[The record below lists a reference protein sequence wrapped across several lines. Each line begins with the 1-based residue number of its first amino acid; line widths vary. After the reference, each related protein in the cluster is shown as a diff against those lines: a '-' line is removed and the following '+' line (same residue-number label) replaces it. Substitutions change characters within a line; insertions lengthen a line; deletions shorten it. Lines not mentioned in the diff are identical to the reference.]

1 MGITETA
8 PTVAPHTVDLD
19 PPLLLDVRRLH
30 QYFKSAG
37 SREPKRAVDGVS
49 FSLRRDEILGVVGE
63 SGSGKSTI
71 ARSVVGLNRPS
82 SGEVLFAGVPLPPT
96 SRRRSREQ
104 KRRLQMVFQNPAA
117 ALNPRR
123 TIGQALA
130 LPLRIHRRLRG
141 QAARREIERL
151 LELVELPREF
161 AGRYP
166 AALSGGQRQ
175 RVAIA
180 RALAAEPDL
189 LILDEPTSALDV
201 SVQAKMID
209 LLLELKGRLGLSY
222 LFITHD
228 ISLVRTIADRVVV
241 LYQGRVR
248 ETGPIGTVFAEPRHP
263 YTQLLISAVPV
274 ITEEEEALQPRVPSV
289 VPGAGRPTPEPD
301 VGCAFAPRCPYVM
314 DQCWVRPPPLYR
326 GAGVDVRCFLE
337 EKLGSR
343 IVEEGE

>member
-1 MGITETA
+1 MQQ
-8 PTVAPHTVDLD
+8 VS
-19 PPLLLDVRRLH
+19 PPLLEVRRLH

-37 SREPKRAVDGVS
+37 SREPKRAVDGVTL
-49 FSLRRDEILGVVGE
+49 SLRAGEILGVVGE

-71 ARSVVGLNRPS
+71 ARSVVGLNRPT
-82 SGEVLFAGVPLPPT
+82 SGDVLFAGIPLPAA
-96 SRRRSREQ
+96 SRQRSREQ

-123 TIGQALA
+123 TIGQALT
-130 LPLRIHRRLRG
+130 LPLRIHRGLRG
-141 QAARREIERL
+141 QAARQEIARL
-151 LELVELPREF
+151 LELVELPGEF
-161 AGRYP
+161 AGRHP
-166 AALSGGQRQ
+166 SALSGGQRQ

-209 LLLELKGRLGLSY
+209 LLLELKARLGLSY

-248 ETGPIGTVFAEPRHP
+248 ETGPIDTVFAEPRHP
-263 YTQLLISAVPV
+263 YTRLLISAVPV
-274 ITEEEEALQPRVPSV
+274 ITAEEEALQPRVPTTGV
-289 VPGAGRPTPEPD
+289 GNGRAVPEPD

-314 DQCWVRPPPLYR
+314 DRCWAQPPPLYR
-326 GAGVDVRCFLE
+326 TGNVDVRCFLE
-337 EKLGSR
+337 EELGSH
-343 IVEEGE
+343 VLGEGD

>member
-1 MGITETA
+1 MGSTEVA
-8 PTVAPHTVDLD
+8 IQVAPR
-19 PPLLLDVRRLH
+19 LLEVHGLH

-49 FSLRRDEILGVVGE
+49 FSLGRDEILGVVGE

-71 ARSVVGLNRPS
+71 ARSVVGLNQPS
-82 SGEVLFAGVPLPPT
+82 SGVVRFDGIPLPPT

-130 LPLRIHRRLRG
+130 LPLRIHRGLRG
-141 QAARREIERL
+141 QPARQEIERL
-151 LELVELPREF
+151 LELVELPGAF
-161 AGRYP
+161 AGRHP

-209 LLLELKGRLGLSY
+209 LLLELKRRLGLSY

-248 ETGPIGTVFAEPRHP
+248 ETGPIATVFAQPRHP

-274 ITEEEEALQPRVPSV
+274 ITAEEEALQPQVPPT

-326 GAGVDVRCFLE
+326 NNAVDVRCFLE
-337 EKLGSR
+337 EKLAGR
-343 IVEEGE
+343 VLEEGE